1 MFARA
6 LRINEDPATA
16 SASGP
21 LGCYLV
27 HHKIVPIKPTT
38 HIISQQGIEMG
49 RPGTSHIEFGSEDDK
64 ITGGRVG
71 RTCCSVGEGFPE
83 I

>member
-21 LGCYLV
+21 LGCCLV
-27 HHKIVPIKPTT
+27 HHKMVPIKPTT
-38 HIISQQGIEMG
+38 HIINQQGIEMG
-49 RPGTSHIEFGSEDDK
+49 RPGTRHIEMGSEMDD
-64 ITGGRVG
+64 IPSTLPSRSTSASPWS
-71 RTCCSVGEGFPE
+71 RSVH
-83 I
+83 